1 MFPRSVLSLV
11 FIIIL
16 IIAFLSPLQA
26 DPKAEQ
32 VAVATADAWLSLVDQ
47 NRYSDSWQQAA
58 SYFQGAV
65 DVGQW
70 VKSMQA
76 VRKPL
81 GKVLSR
87 KISTKQYTQSL
98 PGAPDGHYV
107 VIQFQ
112 TVFEFNKNA
121 IETVTPMLD
130 TDGKWKVSGYFIR

>member
-1 MFPRSVLSLV
+1 M
-11 FIIIL
+11 L
-16 IIAFLSPLQA
+16 ITVFLSPLQA

-32 VAVATADAWLSLVDQ
+32 DAVAAADAWLSLVDQ

-58 SYFQGAV
+58 SYFQEAIDV
-65 DVGQW
+65 DQW
-70 VKSMQA
+70 VKSMQT
-76 VRKPL
+76 VRKPF

-87 KISTKQYTQSL
+87 KISSKQYTQSL

-112 TVFEFNKNA
+112 SVFELKKGA
-121 IETVTPMLD
+121 VETVTPMLD